1 MLQELGISEF
11 EEQVYRR
18 LLGEPE
24 MTVPALAAA
33 LSTSPRRVRAA
44 TSRLCTLGLATRTEA
59 GGYAPVSPDAAIDA
73 LIHQREA
80 ELDRVRAAKREL
92 LDEFRTGHLK
102 RQPSGLLEVVSG
114 REAIH
119 RRSVEAR
126 LGARY
131 EVLSFDQPPY
141 AAPEDYD
148 EVANEHPVLARGVT
162 YHVIYTPESL
172 QLPGRVR
179 AITELGRAG
188 EQARLLPSLPIK
200 LHIYDRSL
208 ALVPLI
214 SDRHATES
222 IVLIRESGLL
232 DGLIAL
238 FEAHWRIAHPVTEAP
253 RESPLTDADRDV
265 LAMLSAGLT
274 DQAMARQLQVSVR
287 TVRRRIHRVL
297 DLLDAATRY
306 QAGVAA
312 ARRDWA

>member
-1 MLQELGISEF
+1 VVRRPARARGDEAAQRRRRSPAAERRVSGGWIVSEADRHSGRPDFVVSSSGARLFRTFSTRRAVDGGGMLQELGISEF

-119 RRSVEAR
+119 RRPVEAR

-200 LHIYDRSL
+200 LHIYDRS
-208 ALVPLI
+208 
-214 SDRHATES
+214 
-222 IVLIRESGLL
+222 
-232 DGLIAL
+232 
-238 FEAHWRIAHPVTEAP
+238 
-253 RESPLTDADRDV
+253 
-265 LAMLSAGLT
+265 
-274 DQAMARQLQVSVR
+274 
-287 TVRRRIHRVL
+287 
-297 DLLDAATRY
+297 
-306 QAGVAA
+306 
-312 ARRDWA
+312 